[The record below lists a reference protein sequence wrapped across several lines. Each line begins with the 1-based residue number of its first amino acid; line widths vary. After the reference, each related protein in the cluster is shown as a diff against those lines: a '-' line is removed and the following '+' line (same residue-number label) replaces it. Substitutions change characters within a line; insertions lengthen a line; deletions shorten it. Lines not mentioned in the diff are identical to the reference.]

1 MADGECPK
9 KGQRLLPKVIF
20 GICEILPRVD
30 VRAAYSWYYYRPF
43 LLWAITTGL
52 FVKFA
57 YVRFF
62 TRLGWSRCAI
72 VDVTM
77 NAVSSLLNHIAVPAA
92 YLAWALPRLALNQ
105 AFGTDDADPDNWVAL
120 LLLMALIS
128 AISDALVLHFVFSQR
143 LGQKWFW
150 LLYVVNTMCVA
161 AAACGMYFFLVA
173 HPPTA

>member
-1 MADGECPK
+1 M
-9 KGQRLLPKVIF
+9 LPKVIF

-43 LLWAITTGL
+43 LLWAIIAGL

-62 TRLGWSRCAI
+62 TRLGWSRCAV

-77 NAVSSLLNHIAVPAA
+77 NAASSVLNLIAVPAA
-92 YLAWALPRLALNQ
+92 YLVWALPRLALNR
-105 AFGTDDADPDNWVAL
+105 AFGTDDADPVNWVAL
-120 LLLMALIS
+120 LLVMALIS
-128 AISDALVLHFVFSQR
+128 AISDALVLHFVFRQR

-150 LLYVVNTMCVA
+150 LLYVVNAMCVA

-173 HPPTA
+173 HRPTA